1 MEENFAEFTGKTVE
15 EAIEEGLATLNLTK
29 DEAVIEVIE
38 EPKKKLFFSSR
49 ARVKISKKEAVAAEN
64 TEVVKDSGEKASV
77 KAEEKSAEKVPFD
90 RSNLTEE
97 GTRTCAFLDGLFERL
112 GLEVII
118 TNVEQNEKLIITLA
132 TDNYSSIIGKRGE
145 ILDSIQ
151 TLAGAVANIG
161 KEEYMRV
168 VVDCENY
175 REKREETLQYVAKK
189 VANKAVKLGRKV
201 KLEPMNPYE
210 RRIIHSTL
218 ADSTEVKTKS
228 EGKEPN
234 RYVVIIPNNLK
245 PYDPNRKYGG
255 KRPYNGDRK
264 PYNRD
269 RRPYD
274 KDRRSY
280 NGERKPYNRDRD
292 SSGGTGTSYGKSSSY
307 SGSSYKKRTTVLGTF
322 LGNSGNT
329 GNKDE

>member
-77 KAEEKSAEKVPFD
+77 KAEEKPAEKVPFD